1 MTTNRWRA
9 VLFVAIVS
17 AASVSASAQRLAC
30 SPATRPGWRACVPS
44 EGPRPASV
52 TATLAAAAGAIDR
65 IDSAY
70 FSWVFLVLL
79 IALAIHNTDH
89 YVSERRDVVR
99 LLAAFGEAFVREF
112 DRPLVRA
119 APSDRV
125 IDSRLR
131 FSPHRWRV
139 DVLLAPR
146 AGRLY
151 PNLADHRKNVE
162 YDVWRVLRAM
172 NDPPFV
178 QEPMYMQGRWVVV
191 PFQLKANPGQAGGR

>member
-1 MTTNRWRA
+1 
-9 VLFVAIVS
+9 
-17 AASVSASAQRLAC
+17 
-30 SPATRPGWRACVPS
+30 
-44 EGPRPASV
+44 
-52 TATLAAAAGAIDR
+52 
-65 IDSAY
+65 
-70 FSWVFLVLL
+70 
-79 IALAIHNTDH
+79 
-89 YVSERRDVVR
+89 
-99 LLAAFGEAFVREF
+99 
-112 DRPLVRA
+112 
-119 APSDRV
+119 V

-178 QEPMYMQGRWVVV
+178 QEPMYTQGRWVVV